1 MFDKEDLLYIC
12 SPLSAP
18 TRELIGE
25 NMRKAGQYA
34 QLVSRQFGCRAIAP
48 HSFLPEY
55 LDDNIPREREVALE
69 FGLSVL
75 EISKAMIVCG
85 NRISRGMA
93 GEIRRA
99 KELQIPVF
107 LLVELGDTVTLVC
120 FEEKEAV
127 YGCTVCKDH
136 LSE

>member
-1 MFDKEDLLYIC
+1 MEKRICYISVPRC
-12 SPLSAP
+12 QRPRRSI
-18 TRELIGE
+18 RE
-25 NMRKAGQYA
+25 NMKKAGQYVE
-34 QLVSRQFGCRAIAP
+34 LVSRHFGCRAIAP

-55 LDDNIPREREVALE
+55 LADNIPRERKVALE

-75 EISKAMIVCG
+75 EVSKAMIVCG

-99 KELQIPVF
+99 KELNIPVF
-107 LLVELGDTVTLVC
+107 LLVELRETVTLVC

-127 YGCTVCKDH
+127 YGCKVCEDY

>member
-18 TRELIGE
+18 TRELIRE
-25 NMRKAGQYA
+25 NMEKAGQYA
-34 QLVSRQFGCRAIAP
+34 KLVSRHFGCRAIAP

-55 LDDNIPREREVALE
+55 LDDNIPRERKVALE

-99 KELQIPVF
+99 KELNIPVF
-107 LLVELGDTVTLVC
+107 LLVELGDAVTLVC